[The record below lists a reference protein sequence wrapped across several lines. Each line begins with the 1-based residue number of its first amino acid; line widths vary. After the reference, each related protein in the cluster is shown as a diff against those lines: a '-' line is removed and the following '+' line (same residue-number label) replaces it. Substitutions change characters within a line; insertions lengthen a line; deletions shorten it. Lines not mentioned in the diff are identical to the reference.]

1 MAAAWFQ
8 TPRRR
13 SGKKTAGSV
22 APAGMAE
29 RPVQR
34 GAIRLL
40 AMRGI
45 EAVHV
50 PNGTHLAGDKLARVK
65 QMSALRKDGLRPGF
79 PDLILFN
86 RKVQLQVGFI
96 EVKREIGNGL
106 SGEQEEWRDDLMA
119 WGFPWAMI
127 RTPEQALD
135 VVREWGWIA

>member
-1 MAAAWFQ
+1 MH
-8 TPRRR
+8 
-13 SGKKTAGSV
+13 
-22 APAGMAE
+22 E

-50 PNGTHLAGDKLARVK
+50 PNGSHLAGDKLARAK
-65 QMSALRKDGLRPGF
+65 QMAALRKDGLRPGF

-86 RKVQLQVGFI
+86 RKMVLQVGFV
-96 EVKREIGNGL
+96 EVKREIGNDLGDD
-106 SGEQEEWRDDLMA
+106 QEKWRDDLQA